1 MLYTLLVALVVV
13 AVVLFLAK
21 VAVGGGIVGLLA
33 IVLLVWLVLGGA
45 RRGRAV

>member
-13 AVVLFLAK
+13 AIVLFLAK

-33 IVLLVWLVLGGA
+33 IVLLVWLVLGA

>member
-13 AVVLFLAK
+13 AIVLFLAK

-33 IVLLVWLVLGGA
+33 IILLVWLVLGGA